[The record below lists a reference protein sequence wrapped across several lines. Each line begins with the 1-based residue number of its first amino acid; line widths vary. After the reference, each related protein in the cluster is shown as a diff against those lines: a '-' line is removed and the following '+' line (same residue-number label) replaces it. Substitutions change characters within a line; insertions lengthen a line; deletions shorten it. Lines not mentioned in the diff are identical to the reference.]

1 MPLKVP
7 GWFLLPGNED
17 ALKEYL
23 CGKKSARHSTKK
35 QNKNLSINKMPPKS
49 SNKKVAK
56 IAKKVVRQTRQKKV
70 ELKGR
75 ISGQV
80 HFYNM
85 YQNGDAVAPVVPGP
99 TNGPNNTLCL
109 VPETWSNPFTTGTQ
123 NGQVVGT
130 EITPKYLNMKVKL
143 NFDFLRRIIYMQAN
157 GVDPHIQRYDISIVQ
172 GWIKKD
178 LRCHLSH
185 EATNAQSG
193 WSLPSFRDKADYTT
207 ALSALINQEMYNN
220 SLEPEFLMYRQ
231 KSKSNIKVIR
241 KFMIKGHQDENLVT
255 GSDASSGDDN
265 PVQGATPEQNLTFN
279 WDLSNFNKTKMV
291 PIGDAVTVDAE
302 HVLGYSWIPFVQV
315 RVDRRVLESTQ
326 SHEGGDPSAPA
337 LPNLHRSSLVVKWV
351 NHFTYADS

>member
-1 MPLKVP
+1 
-7 GWFLLPGNED
+7 
-17 ALKEYL
+17 
-23 CGKKSARHSTKK
+23 
-35 QNKNLSINKMPPKS
+35 MPPKS

-70 ELKGR
+70 ELKDR

-185 EATNAQSG
+185 EATNAQ
-193 WSLPSFRDKADYTT
+193 
-207 ALSALINQEMYNN
+207 
-220 SLEPEFLMYRQ
+220 
-231 KSKSNIKVIR
+231 
-241 KFMIKGHQDENLVT
+241 
-255 GSDASSGDDN
+255 
-265 PVQGATPEQNLTFN
+265 PV
-279 WDLSNFNKTKMV
+279 
-291 PIGDAVTVDAE
+291 
-302 HVLGYSWIPFVQV
+302 
-315 RVDRRVLESTQ
+315 
-326 SHEGGDPSAPA
+326 
-337 LPNLHRSSLVVKWV
+337 
-351 NHFTYADS
+351 